1 MSATAAA
8 VRWTC
13 ARCTVSVGR
22 MDGSETDL
30 PLTWTRSE
38 GEAFCLG
45 CSRELAGQAAQ
56 AAAPASA
63 SREVLARVKRDAV
76 IEFEIGRVPDAP
88 NRAIAHACRT
98 SLTAVTAV
106 RRATAGAAPTI

>member
-1 MSATAAA
+1 MTVADVA

-13 ARCTVSVGR
+13 ARCEVSVGR
-22 MDGSETDL
+22 MDGGRTDL
-30 PLTWTRSE
+30 PPTWTRSE
-38 GEAFCLG
+38 DEAFCLG

-56 AAAPASA
+56 AAAPASS
-63 SREVLARVKRDAV
+63 SREVLARLKRDAV

-88 NRAIAHACRT
+88 NRTIAQACRT

-106 RRATAGAAPTI
+106 RKASF

>member
-1 MSATAAA
+1 MSVTAGA

-22 MDGSETDL
+22 MDGGASDL
-30 PLTWTRSE
+30 PPTWTRSDE
-38 GEAFCLG
+38 EAFCLG

-88 NRAIAHACRT
+88 NRTIAQSCRT

-106 RRATAGAAPTI
+106 RKASF